1 MRNMVKMLSDTGPP
15 EECEGKYASQLV
27 PNQTPCRRRAF
38 FTEEKKIGCHFNRC
52 ANITYEL
59 AATL

>member
-15 EECEGKYASQLV
+15 EECDGKYASQLV

-38 FTEEKKIGCHFNRC
+38 FTEEKKR
-52 ANITYEL
+52 
-59 AATL
+59 